1 MGDRSALL
9 RDWLCR
15 RLGVEVPT
23 LTAASA
29 DASFRR
35 YWRVPHGEGTL
46 IAMDAPPETE
56 DSAGFVRL
64 ARAFRAIGLNVPEI
78 FAEDLERGFLLVAD
92 LGNRHYLDHLD
103 ADNADRLYG
112 DAIGALIALQSAG
125 PPDGLPDYDESF
137 LRREL
142 SIFDEWF
149 LDALLGLHSADQER
163 PMLELTYGL
172 LVESAMAQPRVCVHR
187 DFHSRNLMLTETA
200 NPGILDFQDAVI
212 GPVSYDLVSLLRDC
226 YIDWPEQSVQTWMG
240 AYLNSA
246 LQCGILAE
254 DHAVFFPGW
263 FDLMGIQR
271 HLKAAG
277 IFARLAL
284 RDGRPDYL
292 CYLPRTLAYVQRVS
306 ARYPA
311 LAPLAD
317 FVGERLLPRLA
328 AIA

>member
-1 MGDRSALL
+1 
-9 RDWLCR
+9 
-15 RLGVEVPT
+15 VPA

-35 YWRVPHGEGTL
+35 YWRVPHGEETL
-46 IAMDAPPETE
+46 IAVDAPPETE
-56 DSAGFVRL
+56 DNAGFVRL
-64 ARAFRAIGLNVPEI
+64 ARAFRDIGLNVPEI

-92 LGNRHYLDHLD
+92 LGRRHYLDHLD

-112 DAIGALIALQSAG
+112 DAIGALIVLQSAG
-125 PPDGLPDYDESF
+125 PRDGLPDYDESF

-142 SIFDEWF
+142 GIFDEWF
-149 LDALLGLHSADQER
+149 LDALLRLRSADQER
-163 PMLELTYGL
+163 PMLELTYDL
-172 LVESAMAQPRVCVHR
+172 LVESAMAQPCVCVHR
-187 DFHSRNLMLTETA
+187 DFHSRNLMLTEA
-200 NPGILDFQDAVI
+200 ASPGILDFQDAVI

-226 YIDWPEQSVQTWMG
+226 YIDWPEQRVQTWMG
-240 AYLNSA
+240 AYLKSA

-254 DHAVFFPGW
+254 HHAVSFPGW
-263 FDLMGIQR
+263 FDFMGIQR

-292 CYLPRTLAYVQRVS
+292 CYLPRTLGYVQRVS

-311 LAPLAD
+311 LAPLAA
-317 FVGERLLPRLA
+317 FVGERLLPRVA
-328 AIA
+328 AVA